1 MSKERPLRGEEL
13 DRIEQGS
20 FSGLVIA
27 NREGAPPLTLF
38 IFAQMF
44 RRLQQ
49 KIVNVRREESQRRE
63 DMFEAW
69 SLQTVWGPDFTEEAP
84 SMLCLCGHR
93 TLDHEA
99 WDVGGTP
106 TYYRGPCKVE
116 GCKCPQC
123 KITTTTY
130 VRANAEMKAALP

>member
-63 DMFEAW
+63 DMFEAVEPSDCLGSRLHRRSTFNAL
-69 SLQTVWGPDFTEEAP
+69 SLWP
-84 SMLCLCGHR
+84 SHVGSRSLGRWWHAYLLSG
-93 TLDHEA
+93 TLQS
-99 WDVGGTP
+99 
-106 TYYRGPCKVE
+106 RGM
-116 GCKCPQC
+116 Q
-123 KITTTTY
+123 
-130 VRANAEMKAALP
+130 MSSM